1 MAYEVSIIKCD
12 SYDDEKVRNA
22 VESSLAPLGGLESII
37 KEGDRV
43 LIKLNLLSSKPPEAA
58 VTTHPAV
65 VRAVVEMGQEVGA
78 TVIVGDSPGGGSS
91 ASSYKSLLQKT
102 GIQEVVHETGC
113 ECVRFDGATVD
124 VSSNKAKIFKKLT
137 LAKVITEADVI
148 IGLPKLKTHSLTYYT
163 GAVKLLYGYIPG
175 MFKPEHHLHTTRDVN
190 LFAGLLLDLH
200 EMYTPTISIMD
211 AIVGM
216 EGAGPS
222 NGNPRK
228 IGLILASKSCTV
240 IDYVAVTIA
249 GFDPMMAPTIKIANE
264 RGNGPNSLTEITIF
278 GEKLEPLI
286 MKDFKK
292 ATTMWLNRAP
302 PFMTNILKTIIAV
315 KPRIDAFKCKKCG
328 ECFRDCPPHT
338 IKFTKG
344 SAPVIDYDKC
354 MRCYCCQ
361 ELCPEGAIDI
371 SVPLVRKVL
380 KRRRELQTDIKLN

>member
-1 MAYEVSIIKCD
+1 MAYEVSIVKCD

-22 VESSLAPLGGLESII
+22 VESSLAPLGGFESVI
-37 KEGDRV
+37 KDGDRV
-43 LIKLNLLSSKPPEAA
+43 LIKLNLLSAKPPEAA

-65 VRAVVEMGQEVGA
+65 VRAVVEMGQELGA

-91 ASSYKSLLQKT
+91 VSSYKSLLQKT
-102 GIQEVVHETGC
+102 GIQGVVDETGC
-113 ECVRFDGATVD
+113 ECVRFDEATVEI
-124 VSSNKAKIFKKLT
+124 SSNKAKTFKKLT
-137 LAKVITEADVI
+137 LAKAITEVDVI

-163 GAVKLLYGYIPG
+163 GAVKLLYGYVPG
-175 MFKPEHHLHTTRDVN
+175 MFKPEYHLHTARDIN
-190 LFAGLLLDLH
+190 LFAELLLDLH

-211 AIVGM
+211 AVVGM

-228 IGLILASKSCTV
+228 IGLLLASKSCTA

-249 GFDPMMAPTIKIANE
+249 SFNPMMVPTVKIAKE
-264 RGNGPNSLTEITIF
+264 RGIGPNNLTEITIF

-292 ATTMWLNRAP
+292 ATTMSLSRVP

-328 ECFRDCPPHT
+328 ECFRDCPPHA

-344 SAPVIDYDKC
+344 SVPVIDYDKC

-361 ELCPEGAIDI
+361 ELCPEGAINI
-371 SVPLVRKVL
+371 SMPLVRKML
-380 KRRRELQTDIKLN
+380 KR

>member
-22 VESSLAPLGGLESII
+22 VESSLAQLGGLESII

-43 LIKLNLLSSKPPEAA
+43 LIKLNLLSSKPPDAA

-65 VRAVVEMGQEVGA
+65 VRAVVEMGQELGA
-78 TVIVGDSPGGGSS
+78 TVIVGDSPGGGST

-102 GIQEVVHETGC
+102 GIQEVVDETGC
-113 ECVRFDGATVD
+113 ECVRFDEVTVD

-175 MFKPEHHLHTTRDVN
+175 MFKPEYHLHTARDVN

-200 EMYTPTISIMD
+200 DMYTPTISIMD

-228 IGLILASKSCTV
+228 IGLILASKSCTA

-249 GFDPMMAPTIKIANE
+249 GFDPMMVPTVKIANE
-264 RGNGPNSLTEITIF
+264 RGTGPNSLTEITIF

-292 ATTMWLNRAP
+292 STTIWLSRAP
-302 PFMTNILKTIIAV
+302 SFMTNILKTIIAV

-328 ECFRDCPPHT
+328 ECFRDCPPHA

-344 SAPVIDYDKC
+344 SAPVIDYNKC

-371 SVPLVRKVL
+371 SVPLVRKIL
-380 KRRRELQTDIKLN
+380 KR